1 MICAC
6 HRREEK
12 AQAPSHGTFFFFF
25 PSTHTTC
32 SRSNVFKTSFFI
44 QELSSKFTTSLN
56 ITLYLVIFWI
66 LSILFG
72 TAMGKIRE
80 KQIILKLNPERTD
93 WPWRR
98 ITSQKK
104 LESIIFPSVAS
115 QVHLTYL
122 CFLLSS
128 STCFFTSSSNL
139 LVCSGMTRSTAE
151 KTRSVRY
158 Q

>member
-12 AQAPSHGTFFFFF
+12 AQAPSHGTFFFF

-72 TAMGKIRE
+72 TAKGKIRE
-80 KQIILKLNPERTD
+80 KQIILKLHQERTD

-104 LESIIFPSVAS
+104 TWEYFPSEAS

-151 KTRSVRY
+151 KTRSERY

>member
-25 PSTHTTC
+25 PCTHTTC

-56 ITLYLVIFWI
+56 ISLYLVIFWI

-72 TAMGKIRE
+72 TAKGKIRE
-80 KQIILKLNPERTD
+80 KTD
-93 WPWRR
+93 YTK
-98 ITSQKK
+98 TSPRKDWLAMEK
-104 LESIIFPSVAS
+104 NHKSEKTWEYFPSVAS

-151 KTRSVRY
+151 KTRSERY